1 MDENQLQAVKIG
13 ELPPVEIVEDSDLF
27 VLEQD
32 GEAKKL
38 SGEKLLEYSKGEPGE
53 AGEPGKDGVSPTVS
67 FSAIEGGNKLT
78 ITDVD
83 GDHSVD
89 VLNGIDGK
97 DGKDGERGP
106 AGEAGKDAV
115 SPTVEVSEIDDGHKV
130 TITAV
135 NGVNSFNVFNGKEG
149 PAGQPGKDGV
159 PGIQGIQGIQGK
171 PGEPFLIYKVYDTV
185 EDMNAGYDTDGLAEG
200 QLVGIS
206 SETGGEHGGHL
217 YIKGASSYEF
227 FFDLGSVE
235 GIAGPAGPRGE
246 QGIPGQRGEQGDP
259 GLPGR
264 DGIDGEPGVSP
275 TITTQ
280 PIDDGHQVTITDVN
294 HSETINLMNG
304 RQGIDGERGPA
315 GPQGVGLPEG
325 GVDGQ
330 ILVKK
335 GEADYETGWVN
346 PLIGNSYHL
355 TRVPVGTIVIW
366 SGSVESIPENWH
378 LCDGTE
384 GTPNLIDRFV
394 LGVGPG
400 ATYAPQPGLTGG
412 AATVTL
418 TTSHL
423 PSHSHTY
430 YSYTASGSNTTY
442 ARAYESKGA
451 TTKSSTT
458 SSTGSNSAHNNMPPY
473 YALCYIMKIKAD
485 NPNTGDSDGNG
496 TYFEINDTLTMTDGY
511 LLGVTNPVYGL
522 ITREEYSAL
531 HPRLQN
537 RGIYLVY
544 EQ

>member
-13 ELPPVEIVEDSDLF
+13 ELPDVETVEDSDLF

-38 SGEKLLEYSKGEPGE
+38 SGEKLLEYSKGDPGE

-67 FSAIEGGNKLT
+67 FASVEGGNKLT

-83 GDHSVD
+83 GAHSVD
-89 VLNGIDGK
+89 ILNGIDGK

-135 NGVNSFNVFNGKEG
+135 NGVNSFKVLNGKEG
-149 PAGQPGKDGV
+149 PEGQPGKDGV
-159 PGIQGIQGIQGK
+159 QGLQGIQGPQGK

-185 EDMNAGYDTDGLAEG
+185 EEMNAAYATDGLVEG

-217 YIKGASSYEF
+217 YIKGASAYEF

-235 GIAGPAGPRGE
+235 GIAGPSGPQGE
-246 QGIPGQRGEQGDP
+246 QGVPGQPGEQGEP
-259 GLPGR
+259 GNPGR
-264 DGIDGEPGVSP
+264 DGVDGEPGVSP

-335 GEADYETGWVN
+335 GDADYETGWVS

-384 GTPNLIDRFV
+384 GTPDLRQRFV
-394 LGVGPG
+394 YGAGGNYNVGVF
-400 ATYAPQPGLTGG
+400 GG
-412 AATVTL
+412 AETVTL
-418 TTSHL
+418 AVAHMPT
-423 PSHSHTY
+423 HSHTVNGQY
-430 YSYTASGSNTTY
+430 GGSVATSSTTY
-442 ARAYESKGA
+442 FRKNTGG
-451 TTKSSTT
+451 TSSSITT
-458 SSTGSNSAHNNMPPY
+458 SSTGSGTAHNNMPPFY
-473 YALCYIMKIKAD
+473 VLCYIMKIKAD
-485 NPNTGDSDGNG
+485 NPTTGDSDGNG

-522 ITREEYSAL
+522 ITKEEYSAL